1 MAAIQ
6 IVYRIHKSK
15 KDARLLVRP
24 FIYLE
29 KISDIF
35 ISRIV

>member
-1 MAAIQ
+1 MYIGYIKQ
-6 IVYRIHKSK
+6 K